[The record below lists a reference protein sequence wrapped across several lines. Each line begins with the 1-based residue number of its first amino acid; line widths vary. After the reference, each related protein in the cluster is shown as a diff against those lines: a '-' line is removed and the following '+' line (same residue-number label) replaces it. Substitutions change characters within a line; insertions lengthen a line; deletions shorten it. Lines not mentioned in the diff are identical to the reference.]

1 MLKNILKVKMSFIV
15 LTKTDFFFVG
25 NQNAFQM
32 SLGTIFV
39 DIKI

>member
-1 MLKNILKVKMSFIV
+1 MLKNILKVKCLLNV
-15 LTKTDFFFVG
+15 LTKTDFFVG